1 MMTFSDF
8 RVEEHLT
15 PQQLEL
21 RWSKTINPVSV
32 VTLSR
37 WRRLRKGPS
46 YVKIGGAGH
55 VYYPISEIEAYEDS
69 IIRIIT
75 PNN

>member
-1 MMTFSDF
+1 MNFSDF
-8 RVEEHLT
+8 KVEEHLT
-15 PQQLEL
+15 PQQLEH
-21 RWSKTINPVSV
+21 RWSTTINPVSI

-37 WRRLRKGPS
+37 WRRLKKGPS

-69 IIRIIT
+69 IITIVT
-75 PNN
+75 PKDQ